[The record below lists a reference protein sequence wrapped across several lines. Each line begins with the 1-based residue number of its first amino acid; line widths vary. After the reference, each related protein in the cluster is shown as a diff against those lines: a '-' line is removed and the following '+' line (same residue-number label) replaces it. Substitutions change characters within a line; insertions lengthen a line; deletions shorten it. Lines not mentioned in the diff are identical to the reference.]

1 MSTVKFNHFFKEG
14 IFMKTKRNYISAP
27 IILLF
32 LVPFLLF
39 SLASCQKQK
48 VKEKPII
55 KIGALLP
62 LTGPLGNRGQQ
73 EKEAIELAIN
83 DFNSNNSEVI
93 MAVIFEDSYGRPYK
107 DRANKLLESDKV
119 SAILASTSPVSR
131 SIYPLANE
139 KKIIMAFLCS
149 DPTIQKESP
158 YIFRLYESKESE
170 AEQISKYYGMADKKI
185 IVLYLDQPEITNQ
198 LTSYLMPAFRQNK
211 SKILFYEP
219 LATGQKYFKETI
231 DRANNSGAN
240 SILLLGS
247 GDELRSILEE
257 IGRQNLIEKTEVVG
271 GIGLLSFNES
281 ATILPDGVI
290 VAVPQY
296 LIDKNE
302 KAKAFEEKFLKTYD
316 HNPNI
321 HAAFAYDAVQI
332 LSEGLGYGLNK
343 GQGSAETVAFH
354 VTNRKYQ
361 GIMGE
366 VHVDN
371 MGALVVPMEVGVIE
385 KGKILPLT
393 VREIKASGIKSIA
406 R

>member
-1 MSTVKFNHFFKEG
+1 MHFIKEG
-14 IFMKTKRNYISAP
+14 MFMKTITNCISTP

-32 LVPFLLF
+32 LVPFLLL
-39 SLASCQKQK
+39 SVASCQKPK

-55 KIGALLP
+55 RIGALLP
-62 LTGPLGNRGQQ
+62 LTGPLGKRGQQ
-73 EKEAIELAIN
+73 EKEAVALAVN
-83 DFNSNNSEVI
+83 DFNSNNSEAEI
-93 MAVIFEDSYGRPYK
+93 TVIFEDSYGRAPK
-107 DRANKLLESDKV
+107 DIANKLLETDKV
-119 SAILASTSPVSR
+119 SAILASTTPVSL
-131 SIYPLANE
+131 SIYSLANE
-139 KKIIMAFLCS
+139 KKIIMTFLCS
-149 DPTIQKESP
+149 HPTIQKESP

-170 AEQISKYYGMADKKI
+170 AEQISKYYSMANKQI
-185 IVLYLDQPEITNQ
+185 IVLYLDQPEITHQ
-198 LTSYLMPAFRQNK
+198 LTNYLMPDFRQNK
-211 SKILFYEP
+211 IKMIFYEP
-219 LATGQKYFKETI
+219 LEPGEKYFKETI
-231 DRANNSGAN
+231 DRAKNSKAD

-257 IGRQNLIEKTEVVG
+257 IGRQKLLERTEIVG

-281 ATILPDGVI
+281 ATSLPDGAI

-302 KAKAFEEKFLKTYD
+302 KAKAFEEKFLKTYG

-332 LSEGLGYGLNK
+332 LSEGLAYGLNK
-343 GQGSAETVAFH
+343 GQGSAETVSFH
-354 VTNRKYQ
+354 VTNRTYQ

-371 MGALVVPMEVGVIE
+371 MGALVIPMEVGIIE
-385 KGKILPLT
+385 KGNILPLT
-393 VREIKASGIKSIA
+393 AREIKASGIKSIS